1 MIVRKATDKEFRR
14 YGQVIEGV
22 DFSQLLTELGKI
34 KDTENVEYEAS
45 YQPLEEAPVAEIIR
59 EHCFGEIKIEIG
71 YCVGKNNKLNAL
83 EYHRSSEINLAAK
96 DMILLLGFRGD
107 IDENNQYDTS
117 KVEAFYVPAGTAVE
131 MYASTLHF
139 APCGLKENGYAF
151 KTAVVLPYETNFD
164 KKDDHGIVNREE
176 ELYFARNKWLIAHPD
191 GGQEGAFEGL
201 IGDNITLTDN
211 WQFA

>member
-1 MIVRKATDKEFRR
+1 
-14 YGQVIEGV
+14 
-22 DFSQLLTELGKI
+22 
-34 KDTENVEYEAS
+34 
-45 YQPLEEAPVAEIIR
+45 
-59 EHCFGEIKIEIG
+59 
-71 YCVGKNNKLNAL
+71 
-83 EYHRSSEINLAAK
+83 
-96 DMILLLGFRGD
+96 MILLLGFRGD

-151 KTAVVLPYETNFD
+151 KTAVVLPYGTNFD